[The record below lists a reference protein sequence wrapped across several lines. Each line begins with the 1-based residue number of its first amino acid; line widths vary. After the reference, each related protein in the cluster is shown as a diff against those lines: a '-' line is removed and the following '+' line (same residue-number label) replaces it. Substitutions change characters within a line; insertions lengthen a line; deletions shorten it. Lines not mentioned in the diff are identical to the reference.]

1 MTDQKIERVNYNGKE
16 YLIKDLTEPMKKEF
30 SLLLSI
36 QGELNRLGELVT
48 IQQRAQKNTTEIL
61 DALIE
66 EAGLKEAPALTTVE
80 DAQLE
85 EAHELIEKAE

>member
-1 MTDQKIERVNYNGKE
+1 
-16 YLIKDLTEPMKKEF
+16 MKKEF

-48 IQQRAQKNTTEIL
+48 IQQRAQKNTTETL

-66 EAGLKEAPALTTVE
+66 EEGLKEAPALTTVE
-80 DAQLE
+80 DAQLK

>member
-48 IQQRAQKNTTEIL
+48 IQQRAQKNTTETL

-66 EAGLKEAPALTTVE
+66 EAGRKEAPALTTVE

>member
-1 MTDQKIERVNYNGKE
+1 MADQKIERVNYNGKE

-36 QGELNRLGELVT
+36 QGELNKLGDQVT
-48 IQQRAQKNTTEIL
+48 IQQRAQKKTTETL

-66 EAGLKEAPALTTVE
+66 ESGLKESPTTTVE

-85 EAHELIEKAE
+85 EAHELIEKVE

>member
-16 YLIKDLTEPMKKEF
+16 YIIKDLTEPMKKEF

-61 DALIE
+61 DAFIE

>member
-36 QGELNRLGELVT
+36 QGELNKLGELVT

-61 DALIE
+61 DAFIE
-66 EAGLKEAPALTTVE
+66 EAGLEEAPALTTVE

>member
-1 MTDQKIERVNYNGKE
+1 
-16 YLIKDLTEPMKKEF
+16 MKKEF

-48 IQQRAQKNTTEIL
+48 IQQRAQKNTTETL

>member
-48 IQQRAQKNTTEIL
+48 IQQRAQKNTTETL

-66 EAGLKEAPALTTVE
+66 EAGLEESPTTTVE

>member
-48 IQQRAQKNTTEIL
+48 IQQRAQKNTTETL

>member
-1 MTDQKIERVNYNGKE
+1 MTDQKIERVNYSGKE

-48 IQQRAQKNTTEIL
+48 IQQRAQKNTTETL

-66 EAGLKEAPALTTVE
+66 EVGLKEAPALKTVE

>member
-1 MTDQKIERVNYNGKE
+1 MADQKIERVNYNGKE

-48 IQQRAQKNTTEIL
+48 IQQRAQKNTTETL

-66 EAGLKEAPALTTVE
+66 EAGLEEAPALTTVE

>member
-61 DALIE
+61 DAFIE

>member
-1 MTDQKIERVNYNGKE
+1 MADQKIERVNYNGKE

-61 DALIE
+61 DAFIE

>member
-36 QGELNRLGELVT
+36 QGELNKLGELVT
-48 IQQRAQKNTTEIL
+48 IQQRAQKNTTETL

-66 EAGLKEAPALTTVE
+66 EAGLEEAPALTTVE

>member
-16 YLIKDLTEPMKKEF
+16 YLINDLTEPMKKEF

-36 QGELNRLGELVT
+36 QGELNKLGELVT

-61 DALIE
+61 DAFIE
-66 EAGLKEAPALTTVE
+66 EAGLEEAPALTTVE

>member
-61 DALIE
+61 DAFIE
-66 EAGLKEAPALTTVE
+66 EAGLEEAPALTTVE

>member
-1 MTDQKIERVNYNGKE
+1 MADQKIERVNYNGKE

-61 DALIE
+61 DAFIE
-66 EAGLKEAPALTTVE
+66 EAGLEEAPALTTVE

>member
-48 IQQRAQKNTTEIL
+48 IQQRAQKNTTETL

-66 EAGLKEAPALTTVE
+66 EVGLKEAPALTTVE

>member
-1 MTDQKIERVNYNGKE
+1 MAAQKIERVNYNGKE
-16 YLIKDLTEPMKKEF
+16 YLIKDLTEPMKQEF

-36 QGELNRLGELVT
+36 QGELNKLGDLVT
-48 IQQRAQKNTTEIL
+48 IQQRAQKKTTETL

-66 EAGLKEAPALTTVE
+66 ESGLKESPTTTVE

-85 EAHELIEKAE
+85 EAHELIEKVE

>member
-36 QGELNRLGELVT
+36 QG
-48 IQQRAQKNTTEIL
+48 
-61 DALIE
+61 
-66 EAGLKEAPALTTVE
+66 
-80 DAQLE
+80 
-85 EAHELIEKAE
+85 

>member
-1 MTDQKIERVNYNGKE
+1 MADQKIERVNYNGKE

-48 IQQRAQKNTTEIL
+48 IQQRAQKNTTETL

>member
-48 IQQRAQKNTTEIL
+48 IQQRAQKNTTETL

-66 EAGLKEAPALTTVE
+66 EAELKEAPALTTVE

>member
-48 IQQRAQKNTTEIL
+48 IQQRAQSNTMGAL

-66 EAGLKEAPALTTVE
+66 EGNVKEAPPLTTVTDE
-80 DAQLE
+80 QLE
-85 EAHELIEKAE
+85 KAHDVIEKAQ

>member
-36 QGELNRLGELVT
+36 QGELNKLGELVT
-48 IQQRAQKNTTEIL
+48 IQQRAQKNTTETL

>member
-1 MTDQKIERVNYNGKE
+1 MADQKIERVNYNGKE

-48 IQQRAQKNTTEIL
+48 IQQRAQKNTTETL

-85 EAHELIEKAE
+85 EAHELIEKVE